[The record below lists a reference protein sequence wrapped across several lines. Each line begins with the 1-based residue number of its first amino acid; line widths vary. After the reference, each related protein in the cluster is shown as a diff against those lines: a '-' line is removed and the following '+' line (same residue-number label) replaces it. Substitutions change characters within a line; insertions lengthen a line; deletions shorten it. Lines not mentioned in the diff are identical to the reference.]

1 MKRLLPVLM
10 GFVFLLLS
18 STEGWSLPPCPK
30 DAFKV
35 WTNCVGTHSDLFG
48 NKYVGEFKDGKFHG
62 KGTLTHS
69 DGSAQKGAWE
79 NGRLKN
85 GKTSLSGSGSP
96 TATEKTYD
104 ENSLYRS
111 GSGTGFAVSESGHI
125 VTNFHVV
132 ENCDEVDFLHQ
143 GKEIVLNPVFVDSN
157 NDLALLKGD
166 FKPDRIF
173 RLSRKDPKL
182 MQEIF
187 VAGYP
192 FGDEYSTAIK
202 VTKGVVSSLV
212 GYADNVSNFQFDA
225 AINIG
230 NSGGPI
236 FSVGGNVVGVTVS
249 GLDEALVQKE
259 TGDTP
264 QNANFGIK
272 TSVVLNLME
281 SNSITLVQP
290 NKGTIS
296 RDDLRKT
303 VNGATY
309 YLQCYKTGERIKK
322 EEEKD

>member
-1 MKRLLPVLM
+1 M
-10 GFVFLLLS
+10 GVVFLLLS
-18 STEGWSLPPCPK
+18 STEGWSLPPCPE

-35 WTNCVGTHSDLFG
+35 WTNCVGTHSDIFG

-69 DGSAQKGAWE
+69 DGSVQKGAWE
-79 NGRLKN
+79 NGRLKD
-85 GKTSLSGSGSP
+85 GKTSPSGS
-96 TATEKTYD
+96 ATEKTYD
-104 ENSLYRS
+104 EKRLYRS

-132 ENCDEVDFLHQ
+132 ENCDEVDLLHH
-143 GKEIVLNPVFVDSN
+143 GKRIVLDPLFADPN

-249 GLDEALVQKE
+249 GLDESLVQKE

-281 SNSITLVQP
+281 SNNIPLVQP

>member
-1 MKRLLPVLM
+1 M
-10 GFVFLLLS
+10 GFMLLLLS
-18 STEGWSLPPCPK
+18 STEGWSLPPCPE

-85 GKTSLSGSGSP
+85 GKTSPSGSGSGS
-96 TATEKTYD
+96 ATEKTYEED
-104 ENSLYRS
+104 SLYRS
-111 GSGTGFAVSESGHI
+111 GSGTGFAVSESGYI

-132 ENCDEVDFLHQ
+132 ENCDQVDFLHQ
-143 GKEIVLNPVFVDSN
+143 GKEIVLNPVFTDSN

-236 FSVGGNVVGVTVS
+236 FSVGGNVVGVTVA
-249 GLDEALVQKE
+249 GLDESLVQKE